1 MDANAMDDRGTDD
14 RLALQ
19 RSIDMIRRYSRSC
32 ADVETRR
39 RLIPIE
45 RCLVWSLMVAEA
57 GGNAPTIIQAI
68 EDIAGITGA

>member
-1 MDANAMDDRGTDD
+1 MDADAMDDRMAIRRT
-14 RLALQ
+14 
-19 RSIDMIRRYSRSC
+19 IDMVRRYSRLS

-45 RCLVWSLMVAEA
+45 RCLIWSLMVAEA

-68 EDIAGITGA
+68 EDIAGISSA